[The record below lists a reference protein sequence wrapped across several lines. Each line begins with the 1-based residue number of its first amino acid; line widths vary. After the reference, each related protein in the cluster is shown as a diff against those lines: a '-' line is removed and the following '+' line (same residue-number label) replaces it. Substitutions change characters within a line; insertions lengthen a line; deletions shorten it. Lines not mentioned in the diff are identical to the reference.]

1 MDEKLISLQVDIGC
15 VSLDELRLVHGATQ
29 LVKWDSDSMAGPIVR
44 CEKGRRVWEITD
56 DEAAVIVYGENCS
69 FEGTLQLG
77 RQFIENC
84 LPLGRL
90 DDTIHLTFADRKV
103 TATSSSGSLTM
114 LCGPTISRFGG
125 IHEIASTTA
134 TLPFRHLF
142 RALDTASNFPSNI
155 SEQVIE
161 SNPEPPATVIT
172 VSDGTLVCT
181 TNWKPYGSHAVTT
194 TTSAETLGTGSIA
207 LNAQVVNRL
216 IHTIGFLGNPEFTVS
231 FDQLTGEY
239 VKISSQKMYIALKR
253 TLVGADAIHFQI
265 RKTLDQLVQKY
276 TINDRGNIIAVI
288 DDRLITINL
297 FEHDDENSHLIRIS
311 HTIIRGARP
320 TLDLL
325 NEINVS
331 NRMLP
336 KNKVWM
342 DEDRVCIG
350 ADIDGTEATAI
361 YSHLQSIVADSKKLD
376 GLLQPLCA

>member
-1 MDEKLISLQVDIGC
+1 MDEILISLQVDIGC

-90 DDTIHLTFADRKV
+90 DDIIHLTFADRKV

-265 RKTLDQLVQKY
+265 RKSLDQLVQKY
-276 TINDRGNIIAVI
+276 TINDRGNIIVAI
-288 DDRLITINL
+288 ENRPITISVLEQN
-297 FEHDDENSHLIRIS
+297 DGKDHLIRLI
-311 HTIIRGARP
+311 HTIVRNAAT

-325 NEINVS
+325 KEINVS
-331 NRMLP
+331 NQMLA
-336 KNKVWM
+336 KNKIWM
-342 DEDRVCIG
+342 DGDRVNIG
-350 ADIDGTEATAI
+350 LDIQSEEASLI
-361 YSHLQSIVADSKKLD
+361 YSHLKAIVADAEKLD
-376 GLLQPLCA
+376 GVLQPLSA